1 MRSLSGVGLGLS
13 VVFGCLFLALLAELY
28 YLFWWKKRIS
38 YRDVEDELNS
48 SSRELMYMFCW
59 KKPSSLSST
68 ALNPQEICS
77 SLRFGTSTNTQ
88 ANEQDLV
95 LKPFGEEAME
105 TELMRLHN
113 LSGPPRFLFTIK
125 EETKEDLESEDAKS
139 RVDKRS
145 RGRSL
150 SDLLLTMET
159 PYLTPLSS
167 PPFLTPPLTPMKNSS
182 SPSSTFNS
190 HGFNPLFE
198 TSTDAEF
205 NRIRASP
212 PPKFKFLKDAEE
224 KLQRKLKEE
233 AEKKAQK
240 SEICAQDEV
249 RGSSSTTKFGKDE
262 ENGSFITII
271 VAKNKERELI
281 NHSSF
286 SQKFFPFPVMHVHLT
301 FMINESGP
309 SDYPPWQKS

>member
-13 VVFGCLFLALLAELY
+13 VVFGCLFLALFAELY

-38 YRDVEDELNS
+38 HRDIEDELNS
-48 SSRELMYMFCW
+48 SSRELMYMLCW

-68 ALNPQEICS
+68 ALNPQEICP
-77 SLRFGTSTNTQ
+77 SLRFSTSTNAQ

-95 LKPFGEEAME
+95 LKPYGEEAME
-105 TELMRLHN
+105 REVMRLHD

-125 EETKEDLESEDAKS
+125 EETKEDLESEDARS

-145 RGRSL
+145 EGRSL
-150 SDLLLTMET
+150 SDLLLTVET

-167 PPFLTPPLTPMKNSS
+167 PPFFTPPLTPMENSS
-182 SPSSTFNS
+182 SASSTHNS

-224 KLQRKLKEE
+224 KLQRKLREE
-233 AEKKAQK
+233 AEKKAQN

-249 RGSSSTTKFGKDE
+249 GGGSSSTTKFGKDE
-262 ENGSFITII
+262 ESGSFITII
-271 VAKNKERELI
+271 VSKNKERELI

-286 SQKFFPFPVMHVHLT
+286 SQCGGYRVQMK
-301 FMINESGP
+301 E
-309 SDYPPWQKS
+309 KKA